1 MNLNELIP
9 EERIASSVTSGS
21 KKRVL
26 ESLSH
31 LIVTSEGSLAE
42 TEVFESFLHRER
54 LGSTAMGPGVAI
66 PHGRMKSLDHAVG
79 ALIRLH
85 GGVDYDALDG
95 EPVDLVFG
103 LLVPEDAGEEYLQI
117 LSSLAQ
123 TLRDTEV
130 CKRIRAARDSKEIYQ
145 ILLNEF
151 AN

>member
-26 ESLSH
+26 ESLSN

-54 LGSTAMGPGVAI
+54 LGSTAMGHGVAI

-79 ALIRLH
+79 ALLRLPA
-85 GGVDYDALDG
+85 GVDYDALDG

-103 LLVPEDAGEEYLQI
+103 LLVPEDAGDEYLQI
-117 LSSLAQ
+117 LSGLAQ
-123 TLRDTEV
+123 KLRNDEF
-130 CKRIRAARDSKEIYQ
+130 CQRIRSARDSKEIFQ
-145 ILLNEF
+145 VLDSEF
-151 AN
+151 TN